1 MKKVIY
7 CTLAALVLSAVPT
20 AAQTTQKH
28 YRISGVLCDSA
39 RHEAEPFATIRL
51 LQKAQKQPAGKVLR
65 VATTTANGRFE
76 ITAPAAGSYTLEAIV
91 LGKEPVRREVT
102 LSDERRTLKLDTL
115 YIKEYSNTLGAAT
128 VTVQRPLVKAEI
140 DKLTYSM
147 ADDPEAQ
154 TNTTLEMLRKVPM
167 VTVDGE
173 DKIQVN
179 GSSNFVIYVNGKPNK
194 MMSSNPSTILKS
206 YPASVIKK
214 IEVITNPGAKYD
226 AEGVGG
232 VLNIVT
238 EGDTKMSGYTVTPN
252 LSVSNRGVSGN
263 LFGMVQLGKLTL
275 SAYYGSGWM
284 KNRKPITQKGE
295 REVFADEVNHLL
307 RNESTIDN
315 KGVFQYGNLDASYEF
330 TDKDL
335 LSVSA
340 GVHGW
345 KGKNNSDSY
354 SDMYNANGDRTY
366 GYKQFT
372 RTRSLYLG
380 TNLSTDYQHTFK
392 EDCHLT
398 FSYRYNL
405 SPSYEKNDR
414 YYSDLENVP
423 EEYGLL
429 DSKTDPDN
437 RSYEHAAQVDFT
449 TPIAKNHTLST
460 GLKYIYRINRSD
472 NEELTRAAGT
482 DAEFVRN
489 EDRSLLYRHR
499 GDIGAVYA
507 EYTYKFKNLSLMAGS
522 RYEYYRVK
530 VSYPD
535 GKRPSFSTHFND
547 WVPSLSVGY
556 NLKPSMMLKAGY
568 NLRIGRPDITYLSP
582 YVQQTSPEAISYGNP
597 DMGSTKAH
605 NLNLSYSMFG
615 PKLNINLSLTH
626 TFSNDEVTQYSFVNE
641 GVMNTTY
648 GNFLHSRSTNLS
660 GYVNWTIVQ
669 GTVFST
675 NLNGGYSDFKSDV
688 TGEHNSGFSM
698 FMFGSLRQDL
708 PWKLK
713 LQLHGGGSNGRVSLQ
728 GKMKGFYFYGITLS
742 RSFLEEDRLRL
753 TFGAGNF
760 INRYMKFRNETI
772 TDQFR
777 QYSVTRNDNMHI
789 SFGISYRLG
798 KLNAMVKKVG
808 RSIQNDD
815 TMSNSGGQGG
825 QGGSQG
831 GGQGGM

>member
-1 MKKVIY
+1 MPA
-7 CTLAALVLSAVPT
+7 T
-20 AAQTTQKH
+20 AQTAKKH
-28 YRISGVLCDSA
+28 YQISGVLCDSA
-39 RHEAEPFATIRL
+39 RHEVQAFATVRL
-51 LQKAQKQPAGKVLR
+51 LQNDQKQQKGKVLR

-76 ITAPAAGSYTLEAIV
+76 INAPQAGSYTLEALV
-91 LGKEPVRREVT
+91 LGKEPLRREVT
-102 LSDERRTLKLDTL
+102 LSDDRLALKLDTL
-115 YIKEYSNTLGAAT
+115 YIKEYSSTLGAAT
-128 VTVQRPLVKAEI
+128 VTAQRPLVKAEI

-173 DKIQVN
+173 DNIQVN

-194 MMSSNPSTILKS
+194 MMSSNASTILKS

-238 EGDTKMSGYTVTPN
+238 EGETKMSGYTVTPN
-252 LSVSNRGVSGN
+252 VSVSNRGISGN

-275 SAYYGSGWM
+275 SAYYGAGHM
-284 KNRKPITQKGE
+284 KSRKPITQKGE

-307 RNESTIDN
+307 RNEATVDN
-315 KGVFQYGNLDASYEF
+315 KGLFQYGNLDASYEF

-345 KGKNNSDSY
+345 KGKNNSDAF
-354 SDMYNANGDRTY
+354 SDMFDINDNRVY
-366 GYKQFT
+366 GYKQFM
-372 RTRSLYLG
+372 RTRMLYMG

-392 EDCHLT
+392 EDCNLT
-398 FSYRYNL
+398 FSYRYDL
-405 SPSYEKNDR
+405 SPTYQKNDI
-414 YYSDLENVP
+414 YYSEMENLP
-423 EEYGLL
+423 EEFGLL

-437 RSYEHAAQVDFT
+437 RSFEHTAQVDFT

-460 GLKYIYRINRSD
+460 GLKYIYRINRSN

-482 DAEFVRN
+482 DDEFVRN

-499 GDIGAVYA
+499 GDIGAAYA
-507 EYTYKFKNLSLMAGS
+507 EYTYKLKNFSLMAGS

-535 GKRPSFSTHFND
+535 GKRPSFSSHFND
-547 WVPSLSVGY
+547 WVPSVSVGY
-556 NLKPSMMLKAGY
+556 SLKPTMMLKAGY

-582 YVQQTSPEAISYGNP
+582 YVQQNTPEAITYGNP
-597 DMGSTKAH
+597 DMGSSKAH
-605 NLNLSYSMFG
+605 NLNLTYSMFG

-641 GVMNTTY
+641 GVMHSTY

-660 GYVNWTIVQ
+660 GYVNWTIVN

-675 NLNGGYSDFKSDV
+675 NMNGGYSDFKSEV

-713 LQLHGGGSNGRVSLQ
+713 LQLNGGGSNGRVSLQ
-728 GKMKGFYFYGITLS
+728 GKMKGFYFYGVTLS

-753 TFGAGNF
+753 TFSAGNF
-760 INRYMKFRNETI
+760 INRYMKFRNETV

-777 QYSVTRNDNMHI
+777 QYSVTRHDNLNI
-789 SFGISYRLG
+789 SFGVSYRLG
-798 KLNAMVKKVG
+798 KLNAMVKKAG

-815 TMSNSGGQGG
+815 TMTNSSGSGQGG
-825 QGGSQG
+825 QG